1 MKKLMLFGYKVILNN
16 LACILLFLALIPF
29 DYPRH
34 VLAGYLAIGYGVL
47 LLTSGFGMQET
58 AR

>member
-1 MKKLMLFGYKVILNN
+1 MKKLMLSGYQAILKN

-29 DYPRH
+29 DYPQH
-34 VLAGYLAIGYGVL
+34 VLAGYLTKGYNFL
-47 LLTSGFGMQET
+47 LLTSGFGMRET